1 MLSRK
6 AAVARLHAWLGRL
19 SLALKRFG
27 ALFLLPLMTLVIT
40 FDVVMRYVF
49 NAPLSWGL
57 EAASWLLI
65 LVFISGMIEGFRRN
79 AHVQMDLVHR
89 RLPVA
94 ARKAVGVVYV
104 GLVIIV
110 FGLLIKKMVAEIP
123 FLYSLPEV
131 SQYLGLPKWI
141 FFAAIVAVSGL
152 VIAYFLL
159 CLVEIVLSRR
169 VDVGEDANE
178 QGEYPN

>member
-1 MLSRK
+1 V
-6 AAVARLHAWLGRL
+6 AAQLARAPHKFVHQRAADA
-19 SLALKRFG
+19 LAAPRAAGNDVLQMRHTAPYPKNGG
-27 ALFLLPLMTLVIT
+27 ADHLL
-40 FDVVMRYVF
+40 VVVRGEAVF
-49 NAPLSWGL
+49 APFP
-57 EAASWLLI
+57 I
-65 LVFISGMIEGFRRN
+65 RRR
-79 AHVQMDLVHR
+79 DR
-89 RLPVA
+89 